1 MCWGLVETPPPLSQA
16 KPTLDFPKSLC
27 YNVGG
32 KGDKPTKQERETDM
46 TKKEIERNIKRE
58 KAFIDKTEAEILD
71 LKAAVKCA
79 RKALVMWQDE
89 LLKVS
94 RPD

>member
-1 MCWGLVETPPPLSQA
+1 
-16 KPTLDFPKSLC
+16 
-27 YNVGG
+27 
-32 KGDKPTKQERETDM
+32 M

>member
-1 MCWGLVETPPPLSQA
+1 MRGPAETPPPLSPL
-16 KPTLDFPKSLC
+16 KPTLDFPQPIC
-27 YNVGG
+27 YNVVG
-32 KGDKPTKQERETDM
+32 KGNKPIKERDTGM

-58 KAFIDKTEAEILD
+58 KAFIAKTEEEILD